1 MAVYVQGNGDA
12 RDDHSEDSRSSR
24 DVSDRHADR
33 KHISIRSRSRSRSQS
48 ADRSRSHNQSRDR
61 HSRHEE
67 GYRDK
72 YRDKS
77 APKERGSRQDLDGK
91 EARRVVQFDPRGDS
105 RHSRDR
111 HHSRDSRSGRDSHRH
126 HRSHSH
132 PSRHT
137 FESDRGHSR
146 DSSDRKRRRDD
157 AYPSPS
163 EGKTT
168 FLWLH
173 ACLLLVRSPKRSQ
186 CAPATSHMLYLL
198 VVLYEMRQY
207 LTASTAVRQHPCSQ
221 PAVGA
226 QGIFFSPDGFF
237 NGLSQTQM
245 QKQHVV
251 LMLI

>member
-1 MAVYVQGNGDA
+1 MADDHMDVFVQSNGDA
-12 RDDHSEDSRSSR
+12 RDDHSENSRSSR
-24 DVSDRHADR
+24 DVADRRADR
-33 KHISIRSRSRSRSQS
+33 KHDSLRSRSRS
-48 ADRSRSHNQSRDR
+48 AGRSRSRNQSRDR

-77 APKERGSRQDLDGK
+77 APKERGSRQDVDGK

-132 PSRHT
+132 PSRQT
-137 FESDRGHSR
+137 LESDRGHSR

-163 EGKTT
+163 EGKPT
-168 FLWLH
+168 FFWLH
-173 ACLLLVRSPKRSQ
+173 VCLSFVTVCIP
-186 CAPATSHMLYLL
+186 
-198 VVLYEMRQY
+198 
-207 LTASTAVRQHPCSQ
+207 
-221 PAVGA
+221 
-226 QGIFFSPDGFF
+226 FF
-237 NGLSQTQM
+237 Q
-245 QKQHVV
+245 
-251 LMLI
+251 